1 MAGPSGWRL
10 AMWDGAMDYTVHDSG
25 TLRELEMRGQI
36 TFEADTDFRTI
47 LAGWEKAGI
56 ADCVLN
62 LSAIDY
68 MDSAGLGLL
77 VMANNAARQAGIT
90 FRLKHPRG
98 QVRDLIEISEFHTII
113 PCEF

>member
-1 MAGPSGWRL
+1 
-10 AMWDGAMDYTVHDSG
+10 MDYTVRDSG
-25 TLRELEMRGQI
+25 DLRELELRGQI
-36 TFEADTDFRTI
+36 TFEADGDFRTI
-47 LAGWEKAGI
+47 LAEWERGGI

-62 LSAIDY
+62 LSAVDY

-77 VMANNAARQAGIT
+77 VMANNAAKQAGVT

-98 QVRDLIEISEFHTII
+98 QVRELIKISEFHTII

>member
-1 MAGPSGWRL
+1 
-10 AMWDGAMDYTVHDSG
+10 MDYTVHDNG
-25 TLRELEMRGQI
+25 NLRELELRGQI
-36 TFEADTDFRTI
+36 TFEADADFRTI
-47 LAGWEKAGI
+47 LAEWEQGGI

-62 LSAIDY
+62 LSAVDY

-77 VMANNAARQAGIT
+77 VMANNAAKQAGVT

-98 QVRDLIEISEFHTII
+98 QVRELIEISEFHTII